1 MSKENILF
9 SVVGVLLGFIVGFA
23 FANTVNQRGIVP
35 TAQAGQQTAS
45 LPPDHPPIGGDG
57 VAAGAQPGVDPTVL
71 RETEKLA
78 SDAPDN
84 FDAQVKAGELNYE
97 ARRYNEAINFWTRA
111 NRLRPEDYDVLVG
124 LGNACFDSE
133 QFEPAEKWYA
143 AALAKKPD
151 VVEVRT
157 DYGLTFMLRE
167 PADLDR
173 AITEFKRS
181 LAASPRHEQTLQ
193 NLAVAYTRKGD
204 AGQAQATV
212 AKLEAVS
219 PNNAALPRLRADVEG
234 LNPSPSTRSPAETSA
249 ASAVKK

>member
-23 FANTVNQRGIVP
+23 FANTINQRGIAP

-45 LPPDHPPIGGDG
+45 LPPDHPPIKGDG
-57 VAAGAQPGVDPTVL
+57 QTSVDSTVL

-78 SDAPDN
+78 SDAPEN

-97 ARRYNEAINFWTRA
+97 ARRYAEAVNFWARA

-133 QFEPAEKWYA
+133 QFESAEKWYA
-143 AALAKKPD
+143 SALAKRPD

-173 AITEFKRS
+173 AIAEFKRS

-204 AGQAQATV
+204 AGQAQTTV
-212 AKLEAVS
+212 AKLEAAS
-219 PNNAALPRLRADVEG
+219 PNNPALARLKAEVEKLRA
-234 LNPSPSTRSPAETSA
+234 PAQ
-249 ASAVKK
+249 

>member
-23 FANTVNQRGIVP
+23 FANTVNQRGIAP

-45 LPPDHPPIGGDG
+45 LPPDHPPISGDG
-57 VAAGAQPGVDPTVL
+57 VAGARPGVDTTAL

-97 ARRYNEAINFWTRA
+97 ARRYAEAINFWTRA

-143 AALAKKPD
+143 AALSKRPD

-173 AITEFKRS
+173 AMTEFKRS

-219 PNNAALPRLRADVEG
+219 PNNAALPRLRADLEG
-234 LNPSPSTRSPAETSA
+234 LNPSPSTRSLAETSA

>member
-97 ARRYNEAINFWTRA
+97 ARRYNEAVNFWTRA

-133 QFEPAEKWYA
+133 QFESAEKWYA
-143 AALAKKPD
+143 SALAKKPD

-193 NLAVAYTRKGD
+193 NLAIAYTRKGD

-212 AKLEAVS
+212 AKLEAAS
-219 PNNAALPRLRADVEG
+219 PNNPALARLKAEVEKLRA
-234 LNPSPSTRSPAETSA
+234 PAQ
-249 ASAVKK
+249 

>member
-23 FANTVNQRGIVP
+23 FANTVNQRGAAAP
-35 TAQAGQQTAS
+35 TAQSSQQTAG
-45 LPPDHPPIGGDG
+45 LPPDHPPITGDG
-57 VAAGAQPGVDPTVL
+57 VAGAQPGVDTAVL

-78 SDAPDN
+78 SNAPDN

-133 QFEPAEKWYA
+133 QFESAEKWYA
-143 AALAKKPD
+143 SALSKRPD
-151 VVEVRT
+151 MVEVRT

-173 AITEFKRS
+173 AIAEFKRS
-181 LAASPRHEQTLQ
+181 LSASPRHEQTLQ

-219 PNNAALPRLRADVEG
+219 PTNAALPRLRADLEG

>member
-1 MSKENILF
+1 MNKENILF

-23 FANTVNQRGIVP
+23 FANTINQRGIAP
-35 TAQAGQQTAS
+35 TAQAGQRTAG
-45 LPPDHPPIGGDG
+45 LPPDHLPISGDG
-57 VAAGAQPGVDPTVL
+57 VAGVGQTNIDPTVL
-71 RETEKLA
+71 RAAEKLA
-78 SDAPDN
+78 NDAPDN

-97 ARRYNEAINFWTRA
+97 ARRYAEAINFWTRA

-133 QFEPAEKWYA
+133 QYAPAEKWYA
-143 AALAKKPD
+143 SALAKRPD

-219 PNNAALPRLRADVEG
+219 PTNAALPRLRADVEG
-234 LNPSPSTRSPAETSA
+234 LNPLTRSPAETSA
-249 ASAVKK
+249 ASAVKR